1 MIAIDTNV
9 LVRVITADDPEPL
22 ETATTAMSQEQL
34 WLCKTV
40 LLETEWVLRFGYEL
54 SRDIVHEA
62 LRRVL
67 GLTNLDVQDR
77 GAVLTALGWYGEGV
91 DFADALHLASS
102 HDVERFATFDRSL
115 ARTAERL
122 ETIPPSSYFPDST
135 LPLPQ
140 RDSTSSQP
148 SAPRGGSK

>member
-9 LVRVITADDPEPL
+9 LVRVITADDPEQL
-22 ETATTAMSQEQL
+22 EAATTVMSQEQL

-54 SRDIVHEA
+54 SRDVVHEA

-67 GLTNLDVQDR
+67 GLTNLDVEDR
-77 GAVLTALGWYGEGV
+77 STVLTALGWYGEGV

-102 HDVERFATFDRSL
+102 RDVERFATFDRSL

-122 ETIPPSSYFPDST
+122 ETTPPVVLLS
-135 LPLPQ
+135 
-140 RDSTSSQP
+140 
-148 SAPRGGSK
+148 